1 MKAKMVY
8 TGIRVKD
15 LEESIKFYT
24 QVMGMMVRGRSK
36 IPAARGEVV
45 DLVSDEGGPV
55 LELNY
60 YEKGSRFDTEYIV
73 GEGLDHL
80 AFKVDNLDRALAEA
94 NNAGYPLA
102 FEIKGET
109 SRWAYIHDPNGILIE
124 LCLNEL

>member
-1 MKAKMVY
+1 
-8 TGIRVKD
+8 
-15 LEESIKFYT
+15 
-24 QVMGMMVRGRSK
+24 MGMKVTGRSK

-60 YEKGSRFDTEYIV
+60 YEKESRFDAEYMV
-73 GEGLDHL
+73 GEGLDHI
-80 AFKVDNLDRALAEA
+80 AFQVDDLDKALAEA
-94 NNAGYPLA
+94 SNAGYPLV

-124 LCLNEL
+124 LLS